1 MGRGTISKKKVYVV
15 VTCMVT
21 LGVNL
26 VTTSGIDAP

>member
-1 MGRGTISKKKVYVV
+1 MGRGKISKKKVYVV

-26 VTTSGIDAP
+26 VTTGGIDTP